1 MMLMTIDPVCWRR
14 ISCNE
19 TTAAIRVEPLVGGGS
34 LVVPTGQRLRV
45 D

>member
-1 MMLMTIDPVCWRR
+1 ML
-14 ISCNE
+14 NE

-34 LVVPTGQRLRV
+34 LVGPTGQRLRV